1 MNIIC
6 FSHLR
11 WNFVY
16 QRPQHLFTRFA
27 KHYTI
32 YFVEEPV
39 LHESDDSYSIAIAK
53 ENIFVVTP
61 YLNNTNSNVNPVAR
75 QAGFIKQINK
85 RAAD

>member
-16 QRPQHLFTRFA
+16 QRPQHLFSRFA
-27 KHYTI
+27 KHYTV
-32 YFVEEPV
+32 YFFEEP
-39 LHESDDSYSIAIAK
+39 LFHQKEDCLSIALAN

-61 YLNNTNSNVNPVAR
+61 FLNDAR
-75 QAGFIKQINK
+75 SQHKCYAETGCAF
-85 RAAD
+85 R